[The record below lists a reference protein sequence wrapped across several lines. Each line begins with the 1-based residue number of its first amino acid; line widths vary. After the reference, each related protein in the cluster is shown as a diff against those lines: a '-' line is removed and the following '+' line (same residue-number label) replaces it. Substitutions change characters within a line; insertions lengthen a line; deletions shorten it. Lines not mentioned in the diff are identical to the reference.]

1 MPINEQKEDMSV
13 QNLNSDLQPGLS
25 SLKERR
31 PRGEAGKVV
40 LAGAGPGDAELITI
54 KLQKRLAEAD
64 VILVDRLVNPEI
76 IDNYARKDVLTL
88 MTGKQGYH
96 DGSVAQEDINKLI
109 VGHAMNGKTVLR
121 LKGGD
126 VAFFSN
132 VLDELIA
139 LQENDIPF
147 EIIPGITAAS
157 GASAY
162 AGIPLTARGY
172 AKAVQFITFNP
183 CSHYSSEKWKSW
195 AATSD
200 TLVFYMGAR
209 NLFDMAELMLRYSKK
224 PFTPLAVIEQATT
237 AHQRVHIS
245 TLKDCVIDFAN
256 KKFSSPSLVIVG
268 EVVILHK
275 EFNWFVAEKAGSVF
289 NELVTVK

>member
-1 MPINEQKEDMSV
+1 MNKEQST
-13 QNLNSDLQPGLS
+13 
-25 SLKERR
+25 
-31 PRGEAGKVV
+31 GKVII
-40 LAGAGPGDAELITI
+40 AGAGPGDAELITI
-54 KLQKRLAEAD
+54 KLQKKLTEAD
-64 VILVDRLVNPEI
+64 VILADRLVNPEI
-76 IDNYARKDVLTL
+76 IDLYARKDVLAL

-96 DGSVAQEDINKLI
+96 DGSVAQEDINKLL
-109 VGHAMNGKTVLR
+109 VHHAKNGKTVLR

-139 LQENDIPF
+139 LQENDVPY

-157 GASAY
+157 GVSAY

-183 CSHYSSEKWKSW
+183 CSHYSPEKWKIW
-195 AATSD
+195 ANTQD

-209 NLFDMAELMLRYSKK
+209 NLANLSELLLRYSKK

-237 AHQRVHIS
+237 EHQRVHIS
-245 TLKDCVIDFAN
+245 TLKNCVIDFAN

-268 EVVILHK
+268 DVVMLHNDYKWFAAGK
-275 EFNWFVAEKAGSVF
+275 EGSVF
-289 NELVTVK
+289 NQLVTVK